1 MAVGGLNTHG
11 EAGPAKT
18 DHGARDADP
27 RLCPHLSP
35 AHTSLP
41 SRATVRPAQPEIRA
55 TLMNS

>member
-18 DHGARDADP
+18 DHRARDADP
-27 RLCPHLSP
+27 WLCLQLSP

-41 SRATVRPAQPEIRA
+41 SRAMVRPVQTEIRA